1 VTPLT
6 KHFLPS
12 SLFVVVYV
20 LSGYL
25 YMLGTNNLYQCSFI
39 LFDAHYKCKKTTF
52 IKTVIGDVVA
62 HLKPQKF
69 TVLSDL

>member
-1 VTPLT
+1 MSKVSHVTLRDPFWLNFLLELT
-6 KHFLPS
+6 AIRNRAEFDVSRFNRCP
-12 SLFVVVYV
+12 YI
-20 LSGYL
+20 
-25 YMLGTNNLYQCSFI
+25 I
-39 LFDAHYKCKKTTF
+39 LNKCKKTKL